1 MGQSGRGTGYAFK
14 AMRSQGGAQ
23 SARLGSSLC
32 GLVGTGV
39 GLVPIGRPTAG
50 WAGTVQA
57 REAPIQ
63 VMGGALIQVVHPDL
77 EGGPDRGGGGP
88 DPGKGALIQ
97 GTWGPKTRQGWRRS
111 FQ

>member
-14 AMRSQGGAQ
+14 VVRSQGGAQ

-63 VMGGALIQVVHPDL
+63 VMGGALIQVGHPDL
-77 EGGPDRGGGGP
+77 EGGPD
-88 DPGKGALIQ
+88 
-97 GTWGPKTRQGWRRS
+97 
-111 FQ
+111 

>member
-63 VMGGALIQVVHPDL
+63 VMGGALIQVGHPDL
-77 EGGPDRGGGGP
+77 EGGPD
-88 DPGKGALIQ
+88 
-97 GTWGPKTRQGWRRS
+97 
-111 FQ
+111 